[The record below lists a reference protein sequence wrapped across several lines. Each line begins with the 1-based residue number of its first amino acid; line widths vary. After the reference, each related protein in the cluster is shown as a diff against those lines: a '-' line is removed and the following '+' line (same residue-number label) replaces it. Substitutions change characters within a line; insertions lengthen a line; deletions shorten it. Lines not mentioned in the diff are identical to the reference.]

1 MRDVCWCQCQWISK
15 SAGVNSRNWSTNA
28 DTDVDGV
35 NDGDNV
41 ADPSHFGDK
50 GREPPDQ
57 SFAMVKQW

>member
-15 SAGVNSRNWSTNA
+15 SVGVNLRNWSTNA

-50 GREPPDQ
+50 GQEPPDQ